1 MCVLFFSPSCSSLTF
16 SQIWFCVSY
25 FNFHIA
31 SLSPSPVSLVLVKE
45 YCAQHRERATFII
58 YIYFHLLRFFLRFF
72 PHHLLHTR
80 MLYMCARVLFHQFV
94 ATRQISVMFQKEIEL
109 INEKVC
115 VFLLCVYSV
124 CFLLVQ
130 RCDCWIGDGLM
141 E

>member
-1 MCVLFFSPSCSSLTF
+1 
-16 SQIWFCVSY
+16 
-25 FNFHIA
+25 
-31 SLSPSPVSLVLVKE
+31 
-45 YCAQHRERATFII
+45 
-58 YIYFHLLRFFLRFF
+58 
-72 PHHLLHTR
+72 

-124 CFLLVQ
+124 YFLLVQ